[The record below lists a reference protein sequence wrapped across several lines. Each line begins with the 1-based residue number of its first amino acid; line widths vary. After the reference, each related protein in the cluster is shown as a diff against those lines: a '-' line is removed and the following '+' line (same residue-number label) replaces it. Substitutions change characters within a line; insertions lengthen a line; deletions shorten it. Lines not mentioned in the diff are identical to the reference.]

1 MIQGILSFQFVLN
14 QTDKG
19 EISPEFR
26 PIQVIFKEGE
36 ELFTKDNFADLIIEN
51 DLFATFY
58 QHTTG
63 IYGEKGPVSN
73 FYTGRLKETPYQVLS
88 YFRQEKDGSQFITI
102 AIFELDDEIELFE
115 DMIKDLATRL
125 DVIFQ
130 TLLRAQNSRQISQI
144 SNVNI
149 RLANEL
155 KFTIFQI
162 ERLMRLDKL
171 QKVALIYN
179 SLERLKILEILRERP
194 ILKEELKSIIEKL
207 KPTINID
214 ILLRP
219 FLELNLIR
227 RDWSKGEKDKETG
240 IIRNQGEYLFL
251 VKDIVLARVPSE
263 YIINHLKESK
273 IELFELY
280 KQKVIEFFSNY
291 DPLTEPIEETR
302 KLAAILLNPDI
313 YDFFA
318 LLRSN
323 YYPFDK
329 IPKVFS
335 DFAVTEILLDNLK
348 KLNVITEITVEEE
361 VEEKET
367 QEIKEKKKKEI
378 KEKKK
383 EERKWILLLT
393 DIEPLIIFPEYILPF
408 IRESFKS
415 DDKKV
420 QISHVIAKK
429 AYDLLEVTFP
439 EKVEF

>member
-1 MIQGILSFQFVLN
+1 MIQGILTFQFVLN
-14 QTDKG
+14 QTDTG

-26 PIQVIFKEGE
+26 PIQIIYKEGE
-36 ELFTKDNFADLIIEN
+36 ERFTKENFEELIIEN

-63 IYGEKGPVSN
+63 IYEIKGEISN
-73 FYTGRLKETPYQVLS
+73 FYIGRLKETPYQVLS
-88 YFRQEKDGSQFITI
+88 YFRQEKDGSQFLTI

-130 TLLRAQNSRQISQI
+130 TLLRAQNSKQISQI

-162 ERLMRLDKL
+162 ERLTRLDKL

-179 SLERLKILEILRERP
+179 SPERLKMLDILREKP

-219 FLELNLIR
+219 FLELNLVR
-227 RDWSKGEKDKETG
+227 RDWSKGEKDKKTG
-240 IIRNQGEYLFL
+240 IIKNQGEYLFL
-251 VKDIVLARVPSE
+251 VKDIVLARIPSE
-263 YIINHLKESK
+263 YLINHLKESK
-273 IELFELY
+273 NELFELY
-280 KQKVIEFFSNY
+280 KLKVMEFFSKY
-291 DPLTEPIEETR
+291 DPLTEPVEETR
-302 KLAAILLNPDI
+302 KLASIILNPDV

-323 YYPFDK
+323 FYPLDK

-348 KLNVITEITVEEE
+348 KLNIVTEIPLKEKD
-361 VEEKET
+361 EEKE
-367 QEIKEKKKKEI
+367 KE
-378 KEKKK
+378 
-383 EERKWILLLT
+383 EERKWIILLT
-393 DIEPLIIFPEYILPF
+393 DIEPLVIFPEYILPF
-408 IRESFKS
+408 IRKSFKTS
-415 DDKKV
+415 DKEP
-420 QISHVIAKK
+420 QMSYEIAKK
-429 AYDLLEVTFP
+429 AYDLLEVTYP

>member
-14 QTDKG
+14 QTASG

-26 PIQVIFKEGE
+26 PIQLVFRE
-36 ELFTKDNFADLIIEN
+36 EEERFTKDNFVDLIIEN

-63 IYGEKGPVSN
+63 IYGKTGAISN
-73 FYTGRLKETPYQVLS
+73 FYTGRLKGTPYQVFS
-88 YFRQEKDGSQFITI
+88 YYRHENDGSQFITI

-130 TLLRAQNSRQISQI
+130 TLIRAQNSKQISQI

-179 SLERLKILEILRERP
+179 SPERLKILELLREKP
-194 ILKEELKSIIEKL
+194 ILKEDMKSIIEKL

-227 RDWSKGEKDKETG
+227 RDWSKGKKDKETG
-240 IIRNQGEYLFL
+240 LIENQGEYLFL

-263 YIINHLKESK
+263 YLINHLKGSK
-273 IELFELY
+273 NELFELY
-280 KQKVIEFFSNY
+280 KQKAIEFFSNY
-291 DPLTEPIEETR
+291 DPLTEPVEKTR

-318 LLRSN
+318 LLRTN
-323 YYPFDK
+323 YYPLDK

-348 KLNVITEITVEEE
+348 KLNIITEIIDNED
-361 VEEKET
+361 
-367 QEIKEKKKKEI
+367 
-378 KEKKK
+378 
-383 EERKWILLLT
+383 RRWIMLLT
-393 DIEPLIIFPEYILPF
+393 DIEPLIIFPEFILPF
-408 IRESFKS
+408 IRKTFKTPN
-415 DDKKV
+415 KKE
-420 QISHVIAKK
+420 QISYEIAKK
-429 AYDLLEVTFP
+429 AYDLLEVTYS
-439 EKVEF
+439 EKIEF